1 MRVIVVAP
9 SKKAGSEFAAARDVD
24 LVAIVTPRAKSAAR
38 GKSADQVLEA
48 PGLSREDYDAL
59 MAEVRPCIATA
70 DRGINMVAATE
81 KAIKAAQA
89 HLTEA
94 DAGAV
99 EALRALAR
107 KIDAWDQIVEWALDD
122 AAVNDGRPAV
132 PQNDNV
138 SISAYLKYCDQLGLS
153 PAGRKALD
161 VKNGSVSGKKA
172 KLTALRGGK
181 SA

>member
-1 MRVIVVAP
+1 MDLVGATERSI
-9 SKKAGSEFAAARDVD
+9 EAARLGD
-24 LVAIVTPRAKSAAR
+24 I
-38 GKSADQVLEA
+38 
-48 PGLSREDYDAL
+48 
-59 MAEVRPCIATA
+59 
-70 DRGINMVAATE
+70 
-81 KAIKAAQA
+81 
-89 HLTEA
+89 

-107 KIDAWDQIVEWALDD
+107 KIQAWDLIVEWAVDD
-122 AAVNDGRPAV
+122 APEGKRPAV

-161 VKNGSVSGKKA
+161 LKEKVAGGK
-172 KLTALRGGK
+172 LSALRAK